1 MLVHFS
7 ISGRCR
13 SVLQQSQKNGLFGGA
28 VGESLGRVFYS
39 ETMTLPSDHSDRLER
54 AILALN
60 GLSVGD
66 AFGERFFRVPLAV
79 ESMINARAVPKA
91 PWRYTDDTEMALSVV
106 EVLSAHGAIDQDLL
120 ASAFSNR
127 FDPSR
132 GYGAIANRIL
142 REIGLGGAWRILSKA
157 AFEGQGSW
165 GNGGAMRAAP
175 IGAYFADDLPRAIEE
190 SRLSAEVTHA
200 HLDGQAGAIATA
212 LGAALMWQAKDEKSL
227 DVSAVLESIAERV
240 PKGPTRDGI
249 YRAAQL
255 APDASTMLA
264 GSALGTGDRVTSADT
279 VPFSLWCAFRFRS
292 DYEEAL
298 WQTVSG
304 LGDRDTTCAIVGG
317 LVVLATGSK
326 GIPDE
331 WLRSR
336 EALPPL

>member
-1 MLVHFS
+1 M
-7 ISGRCR
+7 
-13 SVLQQSQKNGLFGGA
+13 N
-28 VGESLGRVFYS
+28 
-39 ETMTLPSDHSDRLER
+39 LPNDHRDRLRR
-54 AILALN
+54 ALLSLE

-66 AFGERFFRVPLAV
+66 AFGERFFRVPLVV
-79 ESMINARAVPKA
+79 ESMINARAVPKP

-106 EVLSAHGAIDQDLL
+106 EVLSANGAIDQDFL

-127 FDPSR
+127 FDPGR

-142 REIGLGGAWRILSKA
+142 REIGLGGSWRMLSNA

-175 IGAYFADDLPRAIEE
+175 IGAYFADDLPRVVEE
-190 SRLSAEVTHA
+190 ARLSAEVTHA
-200 HLDGQAGAIATA
+200 HPDGQAGAVAVA
-212 LGAALMWQAKDEKSL
+212 LGAAFTWRGREGKPP
-227 DVSAVLESIAERV
+227 DVPDVLGSIAELV

-255 APDASTMLA
+255 APGASTILA
-264 GSALGTGDRVTSADT
+264 ASALGTGDRVTSADT
-279 VPFSLWCAFRFRS
+279 VPFALWCAFRFGR

-317 LVVLATGSK
+317 IVALATGPS
-326 GIPDE
+326 GIPVE
-331 WLRSR
+331 WLQAR
-336 EALPPL
+336 EVLPPL

>member
-1 MLVHFS
+1 MWASEGS
-7 ISGRCR
+7 IY
-13 SVLQQSQKNGLFGGA
+13 LEAFA
-28 VGESLGRVFYS
+28 VCAGIPGRVFCS
-39 ETMTLPSDHSDRLER
+39 NEAMTVPQDHRDRLQR
-54 AILALN
+54 AMLALD

-66 AFGERFFRVPLAV
+66 AFGERFFRVPLVV
-79 ESMINARAVPKA
+79 ESMINARAVPKP

-106 EVLSAHGAIDQDLL
+106 QILSENGLIDQDLL
-120 ASAFSNR
+120 ASAFSSR

-142 REIGLGGAWRILSKA
+142 REIGLGGSWRILSNA

-175 IGAYFADDLPRAIEE
+175 IGAYFADDLPRVIEE
-190 SRLSAEVTHA
+190 ARLSAEVTHA
-200 HLDGQAGAIATA
+200 HPDGQAGAIATA
-212 LGAALMWQAKDEKSL
+212 LGAALMWQGREGKLPCISDL
-227 DVSAVLESIAERV
+227 LGSIAERV

-264 GSALGTGDRVTSADT
+264 ASALGTGDRVTSADT
-279 VPFSLWCAFRFRS
+279 VPFSLWCAFRFRQE
-292 DYEEAL
+292 YEEAL

-317 LVVLATGSK
+317 IVALATGPE
-326 GIPDE
+326 GIPGE
-331 WLRSR
+331 WLEAR

>member
-1 MLVHFS
+1 
-7 ISGRCR
+7 
-13 SVLQQSQKNGLFGGA
+13 
-28 VGESLGRVFYS
+28 
-39 ETMTLPSDHSDRLER
+39 MTLPRDHGDRLAR
-54 AILALN
+54 ARLALE

-66 AFGERFFRVPLAV
+66 AFGERFFRVPLVV
-79 ESMINARAVPKA
+79 ESMINARAVPKP

-106 EVLSAHGAIDQDLL
+106 QVLSEYGSIDQDLL

-127 FDPSR
+127 FDPGR

-142 REIGLGGAWRILSKA
+142 REIGLGGSWRLLSTA

-175 IGAYFADDLPRAIEE
+175 IGAYFADDLPRVVEE
-190 SRLSAEVTHA
+190 ARLSAEVTHA
-200 HLDGQAGAIATA
+200 HPDGQAGAIATA
-212 LGAALMWQAKDEKSL
+212 LGAAILWQGREGKST
-227 DVSAVLESIAERV
+227 DVSDALGSIAERV

-255 APDASTMLA
+255 APGASTMLA
-264 GSALGTGDRVTSADT
+264 ASALGTGDRVTSADT
-279 VPFSLWCAFRFRS
+279 VPYSLWCAFRYRD

-317 LVVLATGSK
+317 LVALVTGSR

-331 WLRSR
+331 WLQAR

>member
-1 MLVHFS
+1 
-7 ISGRCR
+7 
-13 SVLQQSQKNGLFGGA
+13 
-28 VGESLGRVFYS
+28 
-39 ETMTLPSDHSDRLER
+39 MTLPTDHGDRLQR
-54 AILALN
+54 AKLALE

-66 AFGERFFRVPLAV
+66 SFGVRFFRVPLVV
-79 ESMINARAVPKA
+79 EAMIQARAVPQP

-106 EVLSAHGAIDQDLL
+106 EILSAHGSIDQDLL

-142 REIGLGGAWRILSKA
+142 REIGLGGSWGILSKA

-175 IGAYFADDLPRAIEE
+175 IGAYFADDVSRVIEE
-190 SRLSAEVTHA
+190 ARLSAEVTHA
-200 HLDGQAGAIATA
+200 HPDGQAGAIATA
-212 LGAALMWQAKDEKSL
+212 LGAAVMWQGRDGNPPEVS
-227 DVSAVLESIAERV
+227 DVLGSIAERV

-264 GSALGTGDRVTSADT
+264 ASALGTGDRVTSADT
-279 VPFSLWCAFRFRS
+279 VPFALWCAFRFRH
-292 DYEEAL
+292 DFEEAV

-317 LVVLATGSK
+317 MVALATGPS
-326 GIPDE
+326 GIPGE
-331 WLRSR
+331 WLQAR
-336 EALPPL
+336 EA